1 MRIRHMTLSKQI
13 TLSAAILLATS
24 FAACSNANSTEPAQS
39 ASAPAVT
46 TTKPNAPEPN
56 WQIDAERS
64 HIRFSALQ
72 EGKAFEGKFETFS
85 GVIDFD
91 PDAPEQG
98 YVKIEI
104 PLSGVDAGSRDRN
117 STLPDKVWFS
127 TKAFPTATFIS
138 GNIQRDGD
146 GYLAKGELTMK
157 NVTLPVDLA
166 FDLTVTGDRAVM
178 TGQTTLDRTRWG
190 VGDDPWNTDE
200 WVSKAVEVNVQVT
213 ADRL

>member
-1 MRIRHMTLSKQI
+1 MRKECMTFTKTLTLS
-13 TLSAAILLATS
+13 SILFVSGAL
-24 FAACSNANSTEPAQS
+24 AACGNANSTEPAQS
-39 ASAPAVT
+39 TSAPITAV
-46 TTKPNAPEPN
+46 TKPNAPEPN
-56 WQIDAERS
+56 WEIVAEGS

-72 EGKAFEGKFETFS
+72 EGKAFEGAFETFS

-91 PDAPEQG
+91 PEAPQQG

-104 PLSGVDAGSRDRN
+104 PLSGIDAGSRDRN

-127 TKAFPTATFIS
+127 TKAFPTATFVS
-138 GNIQRDGD
+138 GNIERDGD

-157 NVTLPVDLA
+157 NVTLPVDLS
-166 FDLTVTGDRAVM
+166 FDLDVNGDRAVM

-200 WVSKAVEVNVQVT
+200 WVSKAVEVSVQVT